1 MAKGRVRHRI
11 LIVDDNEIVS
21 DMMKQML
28 RRMEYLSVICNKP
41 TDGLSLFSRAPERF
55 DAVIVDEIMPDLRGT
70 ELAAELVLIKN
81 NIPIILMT
89 GHGSMISLEMIRKSG
104 VKATLIK
111 PVERARL
118 QKALTELLTWRKQG
132 P

>member
-1 MAKGRVRHRI
+1 M
-11 LIVDDNEIVS
+11 IVDDNEIVS

-28 RRMEYLSVICNKP
+28 RRIGYVSVMCNKP
-41 TDGLSLFSRAPERF
+41 TDALSLFSRAPERF
-55 DAVIVDEIMPDLRGT
+55 DAVIVDEIMPGLRGT
-70 ELAAELVLIKN
+70 ELAAELLRIKN

-104 VKATLIK
+104 VRATLIK

-118 QKALTELLTWRKQG
+118 QKALTELLT
-132 P
+132 

>member
-1 MAKGRVRHRI
+1 

-21 DMMKQML
+21 DMVRQML
-28 RRMEYLSVICNKP
+28 RRMGFFSVVCNKP
-41 TDGLSLFSRAPERF
+41 MDALTLYSRAPERF

-70 ELAAELVLIKN
+70 ELAAELLRIKN
-81 NIPIILMT
+81 DIPIILMT

-118 QKALTELLTWRKQG
+118 QKALTELLT
-132 P
+132 

>member
-1 MAKGRVRHRI
+1 MANGRIRHRI

-21 DMMKQML
+21 DMVRQML
-28 RRMEYLSVICNKP
+28 RRMGFFSVVCNKP
-41 TDGLSLFSRAPERF
+41 MDALTLYSRAPERF

-70 ELAAELVLIKN
+70 ELAAELLRIKN
-81 NIPIILMT
+81 DIPIILMT

-118 QKALTELLTWRKQG
+118 QKALTELLT
-132 P
+132 

>member
-1 MAKGRVRHRI
+1 MANGRIRHRI

-21 DMMKQML
+21 DMVRQML
-28 RRMEYLSVICNKP
+28 RRMGFFSVVCNKP
-41 TDGLSLFSRAPERF
+41 MDALTLFSRAPERF

-70 ELAAELVLIKN
+70 ELAAELLRIKN
-81 NIPIILMT
+81 DIPIILMT

-118 QKALTELLTWRKQG
+118 QKTLTELLT
-132 P
+132 

>member
-1 MAKGRVRHRI
+1 MARGRVRHRI

-21 DMMKQML
+21 DMVRQML
-28 RRMEYLSVICNKP
+28 RRMGYFSVVCNKP
-41 TDGLSLFSRAPERF
+41 TDAFSLFSRAPERF

-70 ELAAELVLIKN
+70 ELAAELLRIKN
-81 NIPIILMT
+81 DIPIILMT

-118 QKALTELLTWRKQG
+118 QKTLTELLT
-132 P
+132 

>member
-28 RRMEYLSVICNKP
+28 RRMDYLSVICNKP
-41 TDGLSLFSRAPERF
+41 TDALSLFSRAPERF
-55 DAVIVDEIMPDLRGT
+55 DAVIVDEIMPGLRGT
-70 ELAAELVLIKN
+70 ELAAELLRIKN
-81 NIPIILMT
+81 DIPIILIT

-111 PVERARL
+111 PVKRAWL
-118 QKALTELLTWRKQG
+118 QKALTELLT
-132 P
+132 

>member
-1 MAKGRVRHRI
+1 M
-11 LIVDDNEIVS
+11 IVDDNEIVS

-28 RRMEYLSVICNKP
+28 RRMDYLSVICNKS
-41 TDGLSLFSRAPERF
+41 TDGLSLFSRASERF

-70 ELAAELVLIKN
+70 QLAAELLRIKN
-81 NIPIILMT
+81 DIPIILMT

-118 QKALTELLTWRKQG
+118 QKALTQLLT
-132 P
+132 

>member
-1 MAKGRVRHRI
+1 MANGRIRYRI

-21 DMMKQML
+21 DMVRQMF
-28 RRMEYLSVICNKP
+28 RRMGFFSVVCNKP
-41 TDGLSLFSRAPERF
+41 TDALSLFSRAPERF

-70 ELAAELVLIKN
+70 ELAAELLRIKN
-81 NIPIILMT
+81 DIPIILMT

-118 QKALTELLTWRKQG
+118 QKTLTELLT
-132 P
+132 

>member
-1 MAKGRVRHRI
+1 MARGRVRHRI

-28 RRMEYLSVICNKP
+28 RRMGYCSVVCNKP
-41 TDGLSLFSRAPERF
+41 TDALTLFSRASERF

-70 ELAAELVLIKN
+70 ELAAELLRIKN
-81 NIPIILMT
+81 AIPIILMT

-118 QKALTELLTWRKQG
+118 QKALTELLT
-132 P
+132 

>member
-28 RRMEYLSVICNKP
+28 RRMDYLSVICNKP
-41 TDGLSLFSRAPERF
+41 TDGLSLFSRASERF

-70 ELAAELVLIKN
+70 ELAAELLRIKN
-81 NIPIILMT
+81 DIPIILMT

-118 QKALTELLTWRKQG
+118 QKALTQLLT
-132 P
+132 

>member
-1 MAKGRVRHRI
+1 MANGRIRHRI

-21 DMMKQML
+21 DMVRQML
-28 RRMEYLSVICNKP
+28 RRMGFFSVVCNKP
-41 TDGLSLFSRAPERF
+41 MDALTLYSRAPERF

-70 ELAAELVLIKN
+70 ELAAELLRIKN
-81 NIPIILMT
+81 DIPIILMT

-118 QKALTELLTWRKQG
+118 QKTLTELLT
-132 P
+132 

>member
-1 MAKGRVRHRI
+1 MANGRIRHRI

-21 DMMKQML
+21 DMVRQML
-28 RRMEYLSVICNKP
+28 RRMGFFSVVCNKP
-41 TDGLSLFSRAPERF
+41 MDALTLFSRAPERF

-70 ELAAELVLIKN
+70 ELAAELLRIKN
-81 NIPIILMT
+81 DIPIILMT

-111 PVERARL
+111 PVQRARL
-118 QKALTELLTWRKQG
+118 QKALTELLT
-132 P
+132 